1 METYLYK
8 KVQSET
14 WVHMASDGKIESVFG
29 MCIENQKIFR
39 DENCLDKGYRPE
51 LKEILHREAEKAEL
65 IPNLSKALK
74 GVTPSNMLVY
84 GKTGTGK
91 TMLLRVLTKQ
101 LEKEALEYSFKVK
114 TIHIV
119 CNAIPTNVGV
129 VKELISQLEAELYL
143 NHSDIKSANSFDSYF
158 KKLCILANKYEGQL
172 IIILDEVDKLENDEL
187 INNLARAK
195 ENEFLDRNIA
205 IIGITNDIKYD
216 EKLDP
221 RTKSVLGQRDIMFS
235 PYNADQLRDIL
246 YQRAEKAFNP
256 GVLEDNI
263 IPLCAA
269 YAAQEHGDA
278 RKAIELLVYSGNVAE
293 EQHADKVTENHVDL
307 AKERIETD
315 KTTEFIRTLPTQS
328 KLVFAACIFNVS
340 QKPQTCTYT
349 GEVYSSYKQMA
360 QEIGIEVLTQRR
372 VTDLISELGMSS
384 LLNVTEIFKGRY
396 GRTREVTLTI
406 IPSIAWYILMED
418 DRLKDLERTYTP
430 DKLKM
435 MDINQAS
442 LREFQ

>member
-1 METYLYK
+1 MR
-8 KVQSET
+8 VDM
-14 WVHMASDGKIESVFG
+14 VSDGKIERVFG
-29 MCIENQKIFR
+29 VCIENQKIFR

-74 GVTPSNMLVY
+74 GVTPSNTLVY

-101 LEKEALEYSFKVK
+101 LEKEALDYSFKVK

-129 VKELISQLEAELYL
+129 VKELIAQLETELHL
-143 NHSDIKSANSFDSYF
+143 NHNDIKAANSFDSYF
-158 KKLCILANKYEGQL
+158 KKFSILANKYEGQL
-172 IIILDEVDKLENDEL
+172 IIILDEVDKLEDDEL

-195 ENEFLDRNIA
+195 ENEFLDKNIA

-235 PYNADQLRDIL
+235 PYNANQLRDIL

-256 GVLEDNI
+256 GVLDDAI

-269 YAAQEHGDA
+269 YAAQENGDA
-278 RKAIELLVYSGNVAE
+278 RKAIELLMYSGNIAE
-293 EQHADKVTENHVDL
+293 EQHADKVTENHIDL
-307 AKERIETD
+307 ARERIETD

-328 KLVFAACIFNVS
+328 KLVLAACISNVS
-340 QKPQTCTYT
+340 HKSQTYT
-349 GEVYSSYKQMA
+349 GEIHNSYKQMA

-372 VTDLISELGMSS
+372 TTDLISELGMSS
-384 LLNVTEIFKGRY
+384 LLNVIEIFKGRY
-396 GRTREVTLTI
+396 GRTREVTLAIT
-406 IPSIAWYILMED
+406 PSLAWNILMED
-418 DRLKDLERTYTP
+418 DRLMN
-430 DKLKM
+430 LKQDYILSKPKI
-435 MDINQAS
+435 MDVNQVS
-442 LREFQ
+442 LKEYQ

>member
-8 KVQSET
+8 KVQSEI
-14 WVHMASDGKIESVFG
+14 WVHMASDGKTESVFG
-29 MCIENQKIFR
+29 MCVENQKIFR

-129 VKELISQLEAELYL
+129 VKELISQLEAELHL

-235 PYNADQLRDIL
+235 PYNANQLRDIL

-278 RKAIELLVYSGNVAE
+278 RKAIELLVYSGNIAE
-293 EQHADKVTENHVDL
+293 EQHADKVTENHIDL

-328 KLVFAACIFNVS
+328 KLVFAACISNVS

-406 IPSIAWYILMED
+406 TPNVAWYILMED
-418 DRLKDLERTYTP
+418 DRLKDLKRTYTP